1 VALRR
6 KSTDAVE
13 FLLGKAEY
21 ETSRVA
27 ALATGKASDAYIR
40 KDGGFMEFLLG
51 WPPST
56 ERPAF
61 YLGSRLSSNP
71 GFCFR
76 VWKTQVG
83 MEKYE

>member
-1 VALRR
+1 MPIFAYPSVN
-6 KSTDAVE
+6 
-13 FLLGKAEY
+13 FLLGPLFSKKSWLGLDLAV
-21 ETSRVA
+21 SLA
-27 ALATGKASDAYIR
+27 ASGRWLC
-40 KDGGFMEFLLG
+40 DGGFMEFLLG